1 MLADVGVP
9 EAPSVGEGQTK
20 LWRTSRQWPER
31 PWGSQAKTG
40 QDFLGHGGVRGE
52 SHHAHAPVAA
62 GTQQD
67 GGAKGALK
75 ELRP

>member
-9 EAPSVGEGQTK
+9 EATSVGEGQAK

-40 QDFLGHGGVRGE
+40 QDFWATVA
-52 SHHAHAPVAA
+52 SVVKPHAHSLFTSRAE
-62 GTQQD
+62 QD
-67 GGAKGALK
+67 VGAEGALK
-75 ELRP
+75 KVRP